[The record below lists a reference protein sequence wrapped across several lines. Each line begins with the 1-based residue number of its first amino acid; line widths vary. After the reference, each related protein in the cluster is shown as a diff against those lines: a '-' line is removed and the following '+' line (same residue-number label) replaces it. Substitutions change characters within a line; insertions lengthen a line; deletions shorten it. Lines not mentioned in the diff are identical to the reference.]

1 MMDKV
6 VLAVL
11 VAAGL
16 TSAQAGELW
25 VGLDMSDSA
34 PLLLEDAQAAAAGK
48 TIAAA
53 IRGLERGDLVR
64 IISFGESGVWDRQI
78 DLTIELSSRNR
89 PEVIAPQVQALI
101 ASLPQ
106 RAREGQ
112 LHMETQTNAMGFL
125 ERIGPL
131 LNCQAEPTT
140 VLVMT
145 DGIEWSAAITGK
157 DLIAGAPLP
166 PPSGPI
172 LQGCAVTFWGMGQQ
186 RREYGHDDGWYPI
199 LRAAWSTYMDQAGVA
214 AFAAYGEY
222 KR

>member
-1 MMDKV
+1 MDRM
-6 VLAVL
+6 VLAAL

-34 PLLLEDAQAAAAGK
+34 PLLLEDAQAAAAGE

-53 IRGLERGDLVR
+53 IEGLERGDLIR
-64 IISFGESGVWDRQI
+64 IISFGESGVSDRQI
-78 DLTIELSSRNR
+78 DLTVELSGRNR

-101 ASLPQ
+101 SSLPQ
-106 RAREGQ
+106 RARDGRLRLEGQ
-112 LHMETQTNAMGFL
+112 TNVMGFL

-131 LNCQAEPTT
+131 LNCQDEPTSL
-140 VLVMT
+140 LVMT
-145 DGIEWSAAITGK
+145 DGIEWSAAITGEG
-157 DLIAGAPLP
+157 LLAGEPLP

-172 LQGCAVTFWGMGQQ
+172 LQGCTVTFWGLGQQ
-186 RREYGHDDGWYPI
+186 RREYSHDDGWYPI
-199 LRAAWSTYMDQAGVA
+199 LRAAWATYMDQAGVA